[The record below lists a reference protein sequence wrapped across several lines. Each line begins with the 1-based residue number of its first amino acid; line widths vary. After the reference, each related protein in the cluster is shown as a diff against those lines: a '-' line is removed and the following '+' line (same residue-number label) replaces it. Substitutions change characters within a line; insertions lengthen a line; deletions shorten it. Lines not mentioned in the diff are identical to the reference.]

1 MTSPIVLLTNPID
14 PDVSASLAQRVEV
27 RLASATDAVTL
38 RRESMEASFIIV
50 RAPLPEDLFDQAPRL
65 KAVVRHGAGL
75 DMIPVPAASRNGIA
89 VANVPAVNAQ
99 SVAEYAVA
107 QMLALA
113 RHLPR
118 IDAAVRGPSWDAARQ
133 LADHALELHG
143 KTVAIVGMG
152 AIGQALAHICALG
165 FGMRVLGV
173 RRTPQPHSEVVRY
186 VALDD
191 ALPQADYVVLSC
203 PLDETTRGL
212 ISAQR
217 LARTKP
223 GARLVNVSRG
233 AVVDEAAL
241 AAALATGQL
250 AGAALDVF
258 TVQPLPADSPLRTLP
273 NVLLSP
279 HLAGITRESMRR
291 MSQSAAS
298 QVLEMLEGRLPRH
311 FVNPDAREKILARW
325 STLASSP

>member
-1 MTSPIVLLTNPID
+1 MTSSIVLLTNPID
-14 PDVSASLAQRVEV
+14 PEVTVSLSQRLEV
-27 RLASATDAVTL
+27 RLASATDGATL
-38 RRESMEASFIIV
+38 TREAKDASFIIV
-50 RAPLPEDLFDQAPRL
+50 RAALPAELFDHAPRL
-65 KAVVRHGAGL
+65 RAVVRHGAGL
-75 DMIPVPAASRNGIA
+75 DMIPVPAASAHGVA

-99 SVAEYAVA
+99 SVAEYAVG

-113 RHLPR
+113 RYLPR
-118 IDAAVRGPSWDAARQ
+118 IDATLRSPSWDAARQ
-133 LADHALELHG
+133 LADHAMELHG
-143 KTVAIVGMG
+143 KTLAIVGMG
-152 AIGQALAHICALG
+152 AIGQALARICALG

-173 RRTPQPHSEVVRY
+173 RRTPQPDSEIVRY

-212 ISAQR
+212 LSAQR
-217 LARTKP
+217 LGRMKP

-241 AAALATGQL
+241 VESLRTGHL
-250 AGAALDVF
+250 GGAALDVF
-258 TVQPLPADSPLRTLP
+258 TVQPLPAASELRRLP

-291 MSQSAAS
+291 MSESAAS

-311 FVNPDAREKILARW
+311 FINPEAREQILARW

>member
-1 MTSPIVLLTNPID
+1 VTSPFVLLTNPID
-14 PDVSASLAQRVEV
+14 PEVSSSLSQRIEV
-27 RLASATDAVTL
+27 RLASATDTATL
-38 RRESMEASFIIV
+38 RRETKDASFLIV
-50 RAPLPEDLFDQAPRL
+50 RAALPQDLFDHAPCLRG
-65 KAVVRHGAGL
+65 VVRHGAGL
-75 DMIPVPAASRNGIA
+75 DMIPVEAASRHGIA

-99 SVAEYAVA
+99 SVAEYAVG

-113 RHLPR
+113 RHLQR
-118 IDAAVRGPSWDAARQ
+118 IDAVVRGPSWDAARQ
-133 LADHALELHG
+133 LADQATEMHG

-152 AIGQALAHICALG
+152 AIGQALGRICALG

-173 RRTPQPHSEVVRY
+173 RRTPQPDSELVRY
-186 VALDD
+186 VELDD

-203 PLDETTRGL
+203 PLDESTRGL
-212 ISAQR
+212 ISVRR
-217 LARTKP
+217 LARIKP

-233 AVVDEAAL
+233 AVIDEAAL
-241 AAALATGQL
+241 VTALNAGHL

-258 TVQPLPADSPLRTLP
+258 TVQPLPAESPLRNLP

-291 MSQSAAS
+291 MSERSAS

-311 FVNPDAREKILARW
+311 FVNPEAQELILERW
-325 STLASSP
+325 STLASTP

>member
-1 MTSPIVLLTNPID
+1 MTPPIVLLTNPID

-99 SVAEYAVA
+99 SVAEYAVG

-173 RRTPQPHSEVVRY
+173 RRTPQPHREVARS

-217 LARTKP
+217 LARAKP

-241 AAALATGQL
+241 AAALATGQI

-311 FVNPDAREKILARW
+311 FVNPGAREKILARW